1 MLRDQSAT
9 CVGWQLAQT
18 LGSLSSSAVSFFA
31 LSPHAAKPSAAS
43 SGTANHLSRGSELD
57 RLFRVVFPIGVTGI
71 AATEYE
77 PRRGICVTL
86 GAVIE
91 GTVRRVMIAAVA
103 LGIAA
108 GAACSGSA
116 PAACPNDFPS
126 TCPSQ
131 APSFAS
137 DVEPL
142 IHTNCTPCHGPGQ
155 QIPTLDT
162 YANIMRAG
170 TMISMQVFQCRMPPP
185 PRAQLTSAERQIVL
199 GWLVCGAMN
208 N

>member
-1 MLRDQSAT
+1 MI
-9 CVGWQLAQT
+9 
-18 LGSLSSSAVSFFA
+18 
-31 LSPHAAKPSAAS
+31 
-43 SGTANHLSRGSELD
+43 
-57 RLFRVVFPIGVTGI
+57 FRVVFRSGVTGI
-71 AATEYE
+71 DPTEYE
-77 PRRGICVTL
+77 PRRGFCVTL

-91 GTVRRVMIAAVA
+91 ATARRVMIAAMA

-108 GAACSGSA
+108 IAACSGST

-126 TCPSQ
+126 TCPPQ

-142 IHTNCTPCHGPGQ
+142 IHTECTPCHGPGQ
-155 QIPTLDT
+155 QVPTLDT

-170 TMISMQVFQCRMPPP
+170 QMISMQVFQCRMPPP
-185 PRAQLTSAERQIVL
+185 PRAPLTSDQRQTIL